1 LTQALRFFLNQ
12 ADVIFERFDEEIVAI
27 QLSSGNY
34 HSISGAGIDA
44 FLLLASEP
52 TIEELVDAL
61 ARKYDASAAT
71 IAQDMK
77 AFLDLMRAESLIGVR
92 ETQSVAF
99 QPLELMPPR
108 HAVPYAPPS
117 LQPFRDLQDLFL
129 IDPVH
134 DVGPQGWPQTRPGT
148 SPDQAE
154 CRYRPRDPANMIF
167 ERFDDETVVLNQ
179 TTGACYNLT
188 GAAEDIFLL
197 LREDPTRAEIVHA
210 LGGKYQA
217 PEATIAEAV
226 SNFLGELVE
235 QGAAEAVAEVAGG
248 AQPLPIRR
256 LTLAKPG
263 QNVPFV
269 KPKLEGYQERAVLA
283 SLAGSRVPTSL
294 EFARKR
300 FRIAQDS
307 VAFRAAGREL
317 VAINFNKGEYFLLNP
332 SASVAI
338 RLLEQAPTATELVD
352 HLSSVYTVNRRELT
366 VAALI
371 LLRTLTQEGL
381 VVFEDAGNDARSSGS
396 GESIA
401 PQPFEP
407 FSVEAFRELR
417 SLFLPFPGVRN
428 EKPAGNARELV
439 SLLSD
444 YHREAGARAG
454 LTEGVYRIAGL
465 EVKVRCAGALRVS
478 ELGLAFGHLKNG
490 FHPGSDVDLT
500 IHVWDAVSGGG
511 PKNPF
516 LSNYLKE
523 FYSHWDTLCGPRG
536 EVLAYHTEELPV
548 LYHGGPDIFSIIDV
562 QNRAAYYLKRDASPL
577 PYWEVGSPFRTILHY
592 WLSRQGLQFVH
603 GGAVGSSKGGAILV
617 GKGGSGKSTVSLA
630 CLNAGMSYAG
640 DDYCAVQTEGPPYL
654 HSLYSTAKLKG
665 PQDLDRFPHLRGRVW
680 NRDWFTKNGDKATFF
695 LTEWWPEQ
703 MSQGFPLRAVLVPH
717 VTGQRDTELGECSEA
732 QALLALSASTVAQL
746 PMAGAPDLDRLG
758 NLVSGLPRY
767 MLYAGTDLA
776 QIPRVI
782 SSIL

>member
-1 LTQALRFFLNQ
+1 
-12 ADVIFERFDEEIVAI
+12 
-27 QLSSGNY
+27 
-34 HSISGAGIDA
+34 
-44 FLLLASEP
+44 
-52 TIEELVDAL
+52 
-61 ARKYDASAAT
+61 
-71 IAQDMK
+71 
-77 AFLDLMRAESLIGVR
+77 
-92 ETQSVAF
+92 
-99 QPLELMPPR
+99 
-108 HAVPYAPPS
+108 
-117 LQPFRDLQDLFL
+117 
-129 IDPVH
+129 
-134 DVGPQGWPQTRPGT
+134 
-148 SPDQAE
+148 
-154 CRYRPRDPANMIF
+154 
-167 ERFDDETVVLNQ
+167 
-179 TTGACYNLT
+179 
-188 GAAEDIFLL
+188 
-197 LREDPTRAEIVHA
+197 
-210 LGGKYQA
+210 
-217 PEATIAEAV
+217 
-226 SNFLGELVE
+226 
-235 QGAAEAVAEVAGG
+235 
-248 AQPLPIRR
+248 
-256 LTLAKPG
+256 
-263 QNVPFV
+263 
-269 KPKLEGYQERAVLA
+269 
-283 SLAGSRVPTSL
+283 
-294 EFARKR
+294 
-300 FRIAQDS
+300 
-307 VAFRAAGREL
+307 
-317 VAINFNKGEYFLLNP
+317 
-332 SASVAI
+332 
-338 RLLEQAPTATELVD
+338 
-352 HLSSVYTVNRRELT
+352 
-366 VAALI
+366 
-371 LLRTLTQEGL
+371 
-381 VVFEDAGNDARSSGS
+381 
-396 GESIA
+396 
-401 PQPFEP
+401 
-407 FSVEAFRELR
+407 
-417 SLFLPFPGVRN
+417 
-428 EKPAGNARELV
+428 
-439 SLLSD
+439 
-444 YHREAGARAG
+444 
-454 LTEGVYRIAGL
+454 
-465 EVKVRCAGALRVS
+465 
-478 ELGLAFGHLKNG
+478 
-490 FHPGSDVDLT
+490 
-500 IHVWDAVSGGG
+500 VWDAVSGGG